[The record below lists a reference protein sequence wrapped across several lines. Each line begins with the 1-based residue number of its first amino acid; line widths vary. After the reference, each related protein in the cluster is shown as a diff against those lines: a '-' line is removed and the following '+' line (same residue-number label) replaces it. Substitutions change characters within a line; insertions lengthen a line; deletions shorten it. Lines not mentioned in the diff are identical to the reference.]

1 MQNCNF
7 SDTEI
12 EIDRII
18 DDALAREV
26 TKGSSIGRLCV
37 IASVIGLG
45 CEFESDIPVDE
56 DDDVTG
62 N

>member
-1 MQNCNF
+1 MQNRNF
-7 SDTEI
+7 SDT

-37 IASVIGLG
+37 IASVIGIG

>member
-1 MQNCNF
+1 MQNRNY
-7 SDTEI
+7 SDT

-37 IASVIGLG
+37 IASVIGIG

-56 DDDVTG
+56 DDGVTG